1 MQQRL
6 TASEAIVHPWLLT
19 KDVDLAARNLDKNL
33 QQLKLFNARR
43 KLRAAIKSVIAAQR
57 WGVGADY
64 D

>member
-1 MQQRL
+1 
-6 TASEAIVHPWLLT
+6 VHPWLLT

-43 KLRAAIKSVIAAQR
+43 KLRAAIKSVIAANKFGFGQ
-57 WGVGADY
+57 DC